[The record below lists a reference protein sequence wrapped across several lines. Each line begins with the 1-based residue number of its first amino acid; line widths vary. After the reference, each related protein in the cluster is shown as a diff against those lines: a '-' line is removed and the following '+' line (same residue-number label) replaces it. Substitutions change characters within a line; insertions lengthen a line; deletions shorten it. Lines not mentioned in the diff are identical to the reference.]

1 MGEDLDR
8 QLKELQEK
16 EAVEG
21 KALQLQLQHEQQKLQ
36 QLLLQQK
43 QISKQM
49 DIEIADSGLAIK
61 GKNTTVA
68 PSARQQEYLR
78 GGCERL
84 CDDFASLLKETISA
98 MESRLNPP
106 VLSEGHTVSS
116 FYKKIEAMQQET
128 LNQIDAF
135 LVDKPPNQTL
145 GAGWRGQGLVP
156 PTAVTK
162 LGV

>member
-1 MGEDLDR
+1 MEGTRGSRKYLKPGTLRSLEKDVKERSRRRALMGEDLDR

-68 PSARQQEYLR
+68 PSARQQE
-78 GGCERL
+78 
-84 CDDFASLLKETISA
+84 S
-98 MESRLNPP
+98 
-106 VLSEGHTVSS
+106 
-116 FYKKIEAMQQET
+116 MQQET